1 MKNESVSCLTRM
13 KYLIIKWMLSG
24 DCGIVW
30 TFSDPAGQRSHTIT
44 AESAKE
50 QEGTSVCWPRYT
62 PFSFYCLWRNDHVF
76 SVGNWFYLYENKQMM
91 LFLKGEMDGLA
102 YTPPVQC
109 SRQQRACVHPSLCLA
124 HRWDER
130 DMSQSNM
137 SLCLRKWD
145 ATDEVRIN
153 PKGKLVSHPSGKPWH
168 AVAGRRDN
176 SQKLKIVLKS
186 GSSFIVKTFVCQ
198 MATVTGLSA
207 LHFYSLVHQDWPPHW
222 TNVAFFFECTASPDK
237 INIL

>member
-186 GSSFIVKTFVCQ
+186 IIHCQ
-198 MATVTGLSA
+198 NICMSNGNCNRPLRSPLLFFSASGLTSTLNKCCLFLRVYSVTR
-207 LHFYSLVHQDWPPHW
+207 
-222 TNVAFFFECTASPDK
+222 
-237 INIL
+237 